1 MAMLIPPP
9 RAAAVEEADLGSAA
23 KRHMLGQIRVQ
34 EGLAA
39 LRRPILQVPLSYG
52 PVAIYANVTPEF
64 HKSSTLQLSAPVA
77 AAIFQGNITTWD
89 DPAIVALNP
98 NFT

>member
-1 MAMLIPPP
+1 MW
-9 RAAAVEEADLGSAA
+9 RAAAFAV
-23 KRHMLGQIRVQ
+23 RWPRVFD
-34 EGLAA
+34 A
-39 LRRPILQVPLSYG
+39 LRRPVLQIPLSYG

>member
-1 MAMLIPPP
+1 MC
-9 RAAAVEEADLGSAA
+9 G
-23 KRHMLGQIRVQ
+23 
-34 EGLAA
+34 A
-39 LRRPILQVPLSYG
+39 LRRPVLQIPLSYG

-64 HKSSTLQLSAPVA
+64 HKSSMLQLSAQVA